1 VLNIDQEHPEYREK
15 QATRNKYRDLYAG
28 GERIK
33 LNAGQYLVRR
43 QKEPMQVYA
52 ERLNCVFYENYIGSI
67 IDWYTST
74 LFRREPVLIFGGPDE
89 NGRTFFRAFSDD
101 CDRKGTSVTD
111 FFRRQLCDALVDGHS
126 HILIDFPRSLEPAA
140 NRAEEDAKGLSRA
153 YMVGYSAE
161 NLINWSLDDEGNY
174 AWVVLRTSRLC
185 KEKLADA
192 YVKET
197 RWTYYDKQE
206 FHAFRRVDAEGVKGK
221 IEEIDHGHHSLWKQQ
236 RVPLLDLEISDG
248 LWLMNKAALLQL
260 EHFNKSNALSWA
272 LSMGLFASPVIYSER
287 EFDQVVGESYYIQ
300 LGPNDRFG
308 YTEPTGH
315 VYTIAAENLLQLKD
329 EIYRV
334 CYLLAQ
340 AGNSSGAGTQQ
351 SALSK
356 QRDFTI
362 TQHILRAY
370 GDAVKDAIKR
380 ALCAVAAAREDEL
393 TIDVSG
399 LDEFDIGDF
408 SDELDDAAK
417 LFALGIQSQAFRKQV
432 YKKLAF
438 KYLCDVRQALKD
450 EIATEIDQWFEQ
462 QQGK

>member
-1 VLNIDQEHPEYREK
+1 
-15 QATRNKYRDLYAG
+15 
-28 GERIK
+28 
-33 LNAGQYLVRR
+33 
-43 QKEPMQVYA
+43 M
-52 ERLNCVFYENYIGSI
+52 
-67 IDWYTST
+67 
-74 LFRREPVLIFGGPDE
+74 
-89 NGRTFFRAFSDD
+89 
-101 CDRKGTSVTD
+101 
-111 FFRRQLCDALVDGHS
+111 
-126 HILIDFPRSLEPAA
+126 
-140 NRAEEDAKGLSRA
+140 
-153 YMVGYSAE
+153 
-161 NLINWSLDDEGNY
+161 
-174 AWVVLRTSRLC
+174 
-185 KEKLADA
+185 
-192 YVKET
+192 
-197 RWTYYDKQE
+197 
-206 FHAFRRVDAEGVKGK
+206 
-221 IEEIDHGHHSLWKQQ
+221 
-236 RVPLLDLEISDG
+236 
-248 LWLMNKAALLQL
+248 
-260 EHFNKSNALSWA
+260 
-272 LSMGLFASPVIYSER
+272 
-287 EFDQVVGESYYIQ
+287 
-300 LGPNDRFG
+300 
-308 YTEPTGH
+308 
-315 VYTIAAENLLQLKD
+315 QLKD

-340 AGNSSGAGTQQ
+340 AGNSSGSGAQQ

-380 ALCAVAAAREDEL
+380 ALRAVATAREDEL